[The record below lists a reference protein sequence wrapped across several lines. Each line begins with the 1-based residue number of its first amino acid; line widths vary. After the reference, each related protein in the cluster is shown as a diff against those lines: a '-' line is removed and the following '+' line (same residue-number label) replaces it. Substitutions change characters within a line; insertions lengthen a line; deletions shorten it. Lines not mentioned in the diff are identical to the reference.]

1 MFTYI
6 IKISTENT
14 NPVNTCP
21 DFLITEEEV
30 KDQLDI
36 LNCTKPSG
44 PDDVAPRINLY
55 FYKQVLHVIVSKYR
69 DFYHIVMIG

>member
-1 MFTYI
+1 VQHHLI
-6 IKISTENT
+6 EEEPDLPTENT

-36 LNCTKPSG
+36 LNCTK
-44 PDDVAPRINLY
+44 
-55 FYKQVLHVIVSKYR
+55 LHV
-69 DFYHIVMIG
+69 HN